1 MRDVVGGEAAEV
13 QSYTLEPVG
22 PWRVKLAPYPFAE
35 NPAHFSLIRRVI
47 AKNDSVGVLAGA
59 PQEIAITIDG

>member
-1 MRDVVGGEAAEV
+1 
-13 QSYTLEPVG
+13 
-22 PWRVKLAPYPFAE
+22 VKLAPYPFAE

-47 AKNDSVGVLAGA
+47 AKNDSVDVLAGA